1 LLILLEFTYSDNLTI
16 PEKCTD
22 AALSR
27 LNFTV
32 TAYQRFIGVKDQSL
46 ITAIS
51 VIILFSRLLS
61 DPLTSG
67 ERGKLNYFSSS
78 ALVSQL
84 ISESLLLLLQQLSLE
99 DTCLN
104 LPLELLPH
112 QNDNDNFHNLLVLLV
127 RVPKKKIILLEHV
140 AKVLNFLWCTSPS
153 FDFEGILKKV
163 GIEVKMEN
171 QNMFLIVL
179 SSIRLH
185 VRLIQRVC
193 LSNLLEPVERLTKIA
208 GNMLSLT
215 IQLLNDLN
223 VMVHYKIFMV
233 LLSEWISFVGMI
245 SGNYL
250 ILSLIF
256 IV

>member
-1 LLILLEFTYSDNLTI
+1 MLLEFTYSGHLTL
-16 PEKCTD
+16 PKKCTD

-61 DPLTSG
+61 DPLTS
-67 ERGKLNYFSSS
+67 EARGKLNYFSSS

-84 ISESLLLLLQQLSLE
+84 ILESLLLLLQQLSSE
-99 DTCLN
+99 DACLN
-104 LPLELLPH
+104 LHLDLLPH
-112 QNDNDNFHNLLVLLV
+112 QNVNDNFHSLLVLLV

-140 AKVLNFLWCTSPS
+140 ANVLNFLWCTSLS
-153 FDFEGILKKV
+153 FDFEVMLKKV

-185 VRLIQRVC
+185 ARLLQRLC
-193 LSNLLEPVERLTKIA
+193 LSNLPEPVEHLTTTA

-215 IQLLNDLN
+215 MQLLNGLN

-233 LLSEWISFVGMI
+233 LLSEWISFVGMFLVI
-245 SGNYL
+245 T
-250 ILSLIF
+250 
-256 IV
+256 